1 MIDWIGAI
9 GIALLVAV
17 ECAAFLISGRD
28 GGVDGHRS
36 WDGIHDAGGPDDA
49 GAGSGRR
56 WEARQNAF
64 ELLAEVV
71 VEPGVEENVVAGGR
85 HGDRVSQ
92 EADKAQHKKCNNTK
106 SLEPA
111 ETVRLRGII

>member
-1 MIDWIGAI
+1 MIHWIGAS

-36 WDGIHDAGGPDDA
+36 WDGIHDAGGPDDDAA
-49 GAGSGRR
+49 GAGRSGRR

-92 EADKAQHKKCNNTK
+92 ETAGPRKNQKS
-106 SLEPA
+106 SLEPGNGW
-111 ETVRLRGII
+111 LGD